1 MFLILTAPEF
11 LVSIFSI
18 LVLIVARF
26 VPGFTLEV
34 PTLVGYVLVVTALLY
49 KVFSDPDLSPIGR
62 WARLLKTPEFIVA
75 LISIVLMVLS
85 GFGITFNL
93 GITIDQIAG
102 AIVILA
108 TLIFGK
114 AYQTRQI
121 RLQAMRRLEAGVV
134 NQKPVVKKP

>member
-1 MFLILTAPEF
+1 
-11 LVSIFSI
+11 
-18 LVLIVARF
+18 
-26 VPGFTLEV
+26 
-34 PTLVGYVLVVTALLY
+34 VVTALLY

-75 LISIVLMVLS
+75 LISIVLMILS

-114 AYQTRQI
+114 AYQTRQLTLYRMANPPGRI
-121 RLQAMRRLEAGVV
+121 PPAI
-134 NQKPVVKKP
+134 KTPK